1 MIKLAVCERELRAV
15 LASQVLRAGLAVS
28 WVQFGDKLFLVTS
41 DEHWHSLL
49 RWADDTGAN
58 LRAISHA
65 ETLGDLYLIRQKGR
79 LFQREHPDIPV
90 LFDRGRYLVAQISD
104 EARKRIIPKAVP
116 CYQVLPFQP
125 NIVVFEHIPRPAVRA
140 AADPWVKQF
149 VDLIGEN
156 GFRQKMNLLANYHT
170 RHSLSSDYA
179 SVIRSCRDQ
188 LEAMNYRTHLEEVAI
203 GSKSSH
209 NLIADKAGTGS
220 REQQQIV
227 VIAAHLDSINWI
239 AHGSPDAPAPGADD
253 NGSGSAGLLE
263 IAGALQNYAFTHSL
277 RFVLFC
283 GEEEGLYGSQQY
295 VQGMS
300 QSERVRMKAV
310 VNMDMIG
317 GLNTQAPSVTLES
330 SAKYSEMIDVLVN
343 AGHVYT
349 SLEIETSWH
358 YFDSD
363 HVPFIDAGI
372 PAVLT
377 IEGADTSNLYIHSPD
392 DILDHLNYSLALEV
406 LRMNTAFIAINAK

>member
-1 MIKLAVCERELRAV
+1 MMKLAVCDQELRAA
-15 LASQVLRAGLAVS
+15 LASPDRRAELDVS
-28 WVQFGDKLFLVTS
+28 WVQFGDQLFLLTS
-41 DEHWHSLL
+41 DEHWDNLQ
-49 RWADDTGAN
+49 RRADETGAH

-65 ETLGDLYLIRQKGR
+65 ENLGDLYLIRQKGR
-79 LFQREHPDIPV
+79 LFQREHPDIAV

-104 EARKRIIPKAVP
+104 EARKRIMPKVVP
-116 CYQVLPFQP
+116 CYQVLPLQP
-125 NIVVFEHIPRPAVRA
+125 NTVVFEKIPRPAVRA

-156 GFRQKMNLLANYHT
+156 GFRQRINQLANYHT

-188 LEAMNYRTHLEEVAI
+188 LEAMNYRTHLQEVTI

-209 NLIADKAGTGS
+209 NLIADKAGAGS
-220 REQQQIV
+220 LEQQQIV

-263 IAGALQNYAFTHSL
+263 IAGALQNHAFTQSL

-295 VQGMS
+295 VQAMF
-300 QSERVRMKAV
+300 QSERARMKAV

-317 GLNTQAPSVTLES
+317 GLNTHTPSVTLES
-330 SAKYSEMIDVLVN
+330 SDKYSEMIDVLVN

-377 IEGADTSNLYIHSPD
+377 IEGADTSNHYIHSPD
-392 DILDHLNYSLALEV
+392 DILAHVNYSLALEV
-406 LRMNTAFIAINAK
+406 LRMNTAFIAINAR